1 MKTPVVLVT
10 GFLGS
15 GKTTLVSRL
24 LERPE
29 LGETAVI
36 VNELGEVAIDHHLL
50 RQVDERTMVLSSG
63 CVCCVLRGDLSD
75 ELRDLLDRRD
85 AGEIP
90 SFRRVVIE
98 TTGVARPAP
107 IVQTLLSDPVLP
119 HHYSLDAIVATVDGE
134 HGLRG
139 PEAFQQVAA
148 ADTLVLTKSDLADSA
163 RLDALEEELAR
174 LNPAA
179 RTVRA
184 SFGVVDAE
192 LLLTGSDRDLRD
204 LPTEP
209 NEHAHGPTA
218 LVLTLDGVIDWTAFG
233 IWLTM
238 LLHARG
244 EQILRIKGLLDVGGE
259 GPLLVSC
266 VQHAV
271 YPPVHLDSWPDEDRR
286 SRLVVIGHGV
296 SGHDLER
303 SLDAFN
309 SVAAPDHVAFRTK
322 QG

>member
-1 MKTPVVLVT
+1 MKTPVVLLT

-15 GKTTLVSRL
+15 GKTTLLSQL
-24 LERPE
+24 LRQPQ

-50 RQVDERTMVLSSG
+50 RRVDERTVVLASG

-90 SFRRVVIE
+90 AFRRVVVE
-98 TTGVARPAP
+98 TTGVAQPAP
-107 IVQTLLSDPVLP
+107 IVQTLLADPLLP
-119 HHYSLDAIVATVDGE
+119 HHYSLDAIVTTVDGE

-148 ADTLVLTKSDLADSA
+148 ADTLVVTKPDLVDAA
-163 RLDALEEELAR
+163 RLDALEAELAT
-174 LNPAA
+174 LNPTA
-179 RTVRA
+179 RTRRA
-184 SFGVVDAE
+184 AFGEVDAE

-204 LPTEP
+204 VAAQS
-209 NEHAHGPTA
+209 NGHAHAPSA
-218 LVLTLDGVIDWTAFG
+218 VVLTLDAAIDWTAFG

-244 EQILRIKGLLDVGGE
+244 GELLRIKGLLDVGGD
-259 GPLLVSC
+259 GPVLLSC

-271 YPPVHLDSWPDEDRR
+271 YPPVHLDAWPDEDRR
-286 SRLVVIGHGV
+286 SRIVVIGYG
-296 SGHDLER
+296 LER
-303 SLDAFN
+303 ERLEASLRAFDA
-309 SVAAPDHVAFRTK
+309 AAAA
-322 QG
+322 

>member
-1 MKTPVVLVT
+1 MKTPVILVT

-15 GKTTLVSRL
+15 GKTTLLSRL

-36 VNELGEVAIDHHLL
+36 VNELGEVGIDHHLL
-50 RQVDERTMVLSSG
+50 RRVDERTVLLSSG

-90 SFRRVVIE
+90 WFRRVVIE
-98 TTGVARPAP
+98 TTGVAQPAP
-107 IVQTLLSDPVLP
+107 IVQTLLADPLLP
-119 HHYSLDAIVATVDGE
+119 HHYSLDAVVATVDGV

-139 PEAFQQVAA
+139 PEALQQVAA
-148 ADTLVLTKSDLADSA
+148 ADTLVVTKSDIAEHEE
-163 RLDALEEELAR
+163 LDALEAELAR

-179 RTVRA
+179 RIVRA
-184 SFGVVDAE
+184 SFGDIEAE
-192 LLLTGSDRDLRD
+192 LLLSGSDRDVRAVPLESNGHMHRP
-204 LPTEP
+204 L
-209 NEHAHGPTA
+209 AV
-218 LVLTLDGVIDWTAFG
+218 VLTLDRAIDWTAFG

-244 EQILRIKGLLDVGGE
+244 GEILRIKGLLDVGGA
-259 GPLLVSC
+259 GPLLVNC

-271 YPPVHLDSWPDEDRR
+271 YPPVHLDAWPDEDHG
-286 SRLVVIGHGV
+286 SRLVVIGHDV
-296 SGHDLER
+296 DRDALET
-303 SLDAFN
+303 SLRAFDR
-309 SVAAPDHVAFRTK
+309 AAA
-322 QG
+322 Q

>member
-1 MKTPVVLVT
+1 MKTPIVLLT

-15 GKTTLVSRL
+15 GKTTVLSRL
-24 LERPE
+24 LQRPE

-50 RQVDERTMVLSSG
+50 RRVDERTMVLSSG
-63 CVCCVLRGDLSD
+63 CVCCELRGDLSD

-90 SFRRVVIE
+90 SFRRVLIE

-107 IVQTLLSDPVLP
+107 IVQTLLSDPLLP

-139 PEAFQQVAA
+139 PEAFQQAAA
-148 ADTLVLTKSDLADSA
+148 ADTLVLTKSDLADPR
-163 RLDALEEELAR
+163 RLDALETELAR

-184 SFGVVDAE
+184 SFGEVDAE

-209 NEHAHGPTA
+209 IEHTHGPTA
-218 LVLTLDGVIDWTAFG
+218 LVLTLDGAIDWTSFG

-244 EQILRIKGLLDVGGE
+244 QQILRIKGLLDVGAE
-259 GPLLVSC
+259 GPVLVSC

-286 SRLVVIGHGV
+286 SRLVLIGHDIDSRV
-296 SGHDLER
+296 LET
-303 SLDAFN
+303 SLRAFGR
-309 SVAAPDHVAFRTK
+309 AAA
-322 QG
+322 

>member
-1 MKTPVVLVT
+1 VKTPVILVT

-15 GKTTLVSRL
+15 GKTTLLSRL

-36 VNELGEVAIDHHLL
+36 VNELGEVGIDHHLL
-50 RQVDERTMVLSSG
+50 RRVDERTVVLSSG
-63 CVCCVLRGDLSD
+63 CVCCVVRGDLSD

-90 SFRRVVIE
+90 RFRRVVIE

-107 IVQTLLSDPVLP
+107 IVQTLLTDPLLP
-119 HHYSLDAIVATVDGE
+119 HHYSLAAVVATVDGV

-139 PEAFQQVAA
+139 PEALQQVAA
-148 ADTLVLTKSDLADSA
+148 ADTLVVTKSDLAEQDE
-163 RLDALEEELAR
+163 LDALESELDR

-184 SFGVVDAE
+184 SFGEVAVE
-192 LLLTGSDRDLRD
+192 LLLSGSDRDVREI
-204 LPTEP
+204 PTES
-209 NEHAHGPTA
+209 NGHTHGPRA
-218 LVLTLDGVIDWTAFG
+218 VVLTLDHAIDWTAFA

-244 EQILRIKGLLDVGGE
+244 GEILRIKGLLDVGSE
-259 GPLLVSC
+259 GPLLVNC

-271 YPPVHLDSWPDEDRR
+271 YPPAHLDVWPDEDHR
-286 SRLVVIGHGV
+286 SRLVVIGHDV
-296 SGHDLER
+296 DRDTLET
-303 SLDAFN
+303 SLRAFDR
-309 SVAAPDHVAFRTK
+309 AAA
-322 QG
+322 Q

>member
-15 GKTTLVSRL
+15 GKTTLISRL

-36 VNELGEVAIDHHLL
+36 VNELGEVGIDHHLL
-50 RQVDERTMVLSSG
+50 RRVDERTVLLSSG

-90 SFRRVVIE
+90 AFRRVLIE
-98 TTGVARPAP
+98 TSGVAEPAP
-107 IVQTLLSDPVLP
+107 IVHTLLTDPLLP
-119 HHYSLDAIVATVDGE
+119 HHYTLDAIVATVDGE

-139 PEAFQQVAA
+139 HEALQQVAA
-148 ADTLVLTKSDLADSA
+148 ADTLVVTKADLAAAEDVDELETELERVNPSA
-163 RLDALEEELAR
+163 RLI
-174 LNPAA
+174 
-179 RTVRA
+179 RA
-184 SFGVVDAE
+184 SFGEIEPE
-192 LLLTGSDRDLRD
+192 LVLAASDRDVRE
-204 LPTEP
+204 LPALDGHRL
-209 NEHAHGPTA
+209 EHAVATV
-218 LVLTLDGVIDWTAFG
+218 VLTLDRSIDWTAFG

-244 EQILRIKGLLDVGGE
+244 AEILRIKGLLDTGGD
-259 GPLLVSC
+259 GPLLVNC

-271 YPPVHLDSWPDEDRR
+271 YPPVHLDTWPDEDRR
-286 SRLVVIGHGV
+286 SRLVVIGQGV
-296 SGHDLER
+296 DRERLEA
-303 SLDAFN
+303 SLRVFDAA
-309 SVAAPDHVAFRTK
+309 SASR
-322 QG
+322 

>member
-1 MKTPVVLVT
+1 VKTPVILVT

-15 GKTTLVSRL
+15 GKTTLLSRL

-36 VNELGEVAIDHHLL
+36 VNELGEAGIDHHLL
-50 RQVDERTMVLSSG
+50 RRVDERTVVLSSG
-63 CVCCVLRGDLSD
+63 CVCCVMRGDLSD

-90 SFRRVVIE
+90 RFRRVVIE

-107 IVQTLLSDPVLP
+107 IVQTLLADPLLP
-119 HHYSLDAIVATVDGE
+119 HHYSLDAIVATVDGV

-139 PEAFQQVAA
+139 PEAFEQVAA
-148 ADTLVLTKSDLADSA
+148 ADTLVLTKSDLAEDEG
-163 RLDALEEELAR
+163 LDALEAELAR

-184 SFGVVDAE
+184 SFGDVEAE
-192 LLLTGSDRDLRD
+192 LLLSASDRDARE
-204 LPTEP
+204 LPPTS
-209 NEHAHGPTA
+209 NGHAHGPRA
-218 LVLTLDGVIDWTAFG
+218 VVLTLERAIDWTAFA

-244 EQILRIKGLLDVGGE
+244 GEILRIKGLLDVGGK
-259 GPLLVSC
+259 GPLLVNC

-271 YPPVHLDSWPDEDRR
+271 YPPVHLDAWPDEDRR

-296 SGHDLER
+296 DRDALET
-303 SLDAFN
+303 SLRAFN
-309 SVAAPDHVAFRTK
+309 RAAANGQRNLM
-322 QG
+322 

>member
-1 MKTPVVLVT
+1 MKTPVILVT

-15 GKTTLVSRL
+15 GKTTLLSRL

-36 VNELGEVAIDHHLL
+36 VNELGEVGIDHHLL
-50 RQVDERTMVLSSG
+50 RRVDERTVLLSSG
-63 CVCCVLRGDLSD
+63 CVCCALRGDLSD

-90 SFRRVVIE
+90 QFRRVVIE

-107 IVQTLLSDPVLP
+107 IVQTLLADPLLP
-119 HHYSLDAIVATVDGE
+119 YHYSLDAVVATVDGV

-139 PEAFQQVAA
+139 PEAFQQVTA
-148 ADTLVLTKSDLADSA
+148 ADTLVVTKSDIAEQEA
-163 RLDALEEELAR
+163 LDALEAELQR

-184 SFGVVDAE
+184 SFGEVEAE
-192 LLLTGSDRDLRD
+192 LLLSASGRDVREVPVESDG
-204 LPTEP
+204 
-209 NEHAHGPTA
+209 HAHRLQA
-218 LVLTLDGVIDWTAFG
+218 VVVELAHAVDWTAFG

-244 EQILRIKGLLDVGGE
+244 AEILRIKGLVDVGGE
-259 GPLLVSC
+259 GPLLVNC

-271 YPPVHLDSWPDEDRR
+271 YPPVHVGAWPDEDRR
-286 SRLVVIGHGV
+286 SRLVVIGHDV
-296 SGHDLER
+296 DRDALETSLRAFDRATR
-303 SLDAFN
+303 SE
-309 SVAAPDHVAFRTK
+309 
-322 QG
+322 

>member
-1 MKTPVVLVT
+1 MKTPVVLLT

-15 GKTTLVSRL
+15 GKTTLLSRL

-36 VNELGEVAIDHHLL
+36 VNELGEIGIDHHLL
-50 RQVDERTMVLSSG
+50 RQVDERTVVLSSG

-85 AGEIP
+85 AGDVP
-90 SFRRVVIE
+90 SFRRVIIE

-107 IVQTLLSDPVLP
+107 IVQTLLSDPLLP

-139 PEAFQQVAA
+139 PEAFQQAAA
-148 ADTLVLTKSDLADSA
+148 ADTLVLTKSDLADSG
-163 RLDALEEELAR
+163 RLDALEADLAR

-179 RTVRA
+179 RTIRA
-184 SFGVVDAE
+184 SFGDVAAE
-192 LLLTGSDRDLRD
+192 LLLSSSDRDVREI
-204 LPTEP
+204 PTES
-209 NEHAHGPTA
+209 NGHAHGPQA
-218 LVLTLDGVIDWTAFG
+218 VVLKLDRTIDWTVFG

-244 EQILRIKGLLDVGGE
+244 DEILRIKGLLDVGGE

-286 SRLVVIGHGV
+286 SRLVVIGQ
-296 SGHDLER
+296 DLDGKALET
-303 SLDAFN
+303 SLRAFDR
-309 SVAAPDHVAFRTK
+309 AAA
-322 QG
+322 

>member
-1 MKTPVVLVT
+1 MKTPIVLLT

-15 GKTTLVSRL
+15 GKTTLLSKL
-24 LERPE
+24 LGRPE

-50 RQVDERTMVLSSG
+50 RQVDERTVVLSSG
-63 CVCCVLRGDLSD
+63 CVCCALRGDLSD

-90 SFRRVVIE
+90 WFQRVVVE

-107 IVQTLLSDPVLP
+107 IVQTLLSDPLLP

-148 ADTLVLTKSDLADSA
+148 ADTLVLTKSDLADA
-163 RLDALEEELAR
+163 GRLDALESELAR

-184 SFGVVDAE
+184 SFGDVDAE

-204 LPTEP
+204 LQMEP
-209 NEHAHGPTA
+209 NGAAHEPTA
-218 LVLTLDGVIDWTAFG
+218 LVLALDGAIDWTAFG

-244 EQILRIKGLLDVGGE
+244 QEILRIKGLLDVGGE

-271 YPPVHLDSWPDEDRR
+271 YPPVHLDSWPDEDHR
-286 SRLVVIGHGV
+286 SRLVFIGHRLDREALGA
-296 SGHDLER
+296 
-303 SLDAFN
+303 SLHAFDR
-309 SVAAPDHVAFRTK
+309 AAA
-322 QG
+322 

>member
-1 MKTPVVLVT
+1 MKTPVILVT

-15 GKTTLVSRL
+15 GKTTLLSRL

-36 VNELGEVAIDHHLL
+36 VNELGEVGIDHHLL
-50 RQVDERTMVLSSG
+50 RRVDERTVVLANG
-63 CVCCVLRGDLSD
+63 CVCCVVRGDLSD
-75 ELRDLLDRRD
+75 ELRDLIDRRD

-90 SFRRVVIE
+90 QFRRVVIE

-107 IVQTLLSDPVLP
+107 IVQTLLTDPLLP

-139 PEAFQQVAA
+139 PEALQQVAA
-148 ADTLVLTKSDLADSA
+148 ADTLVVTKSDIAEREA
-163 RLDALEEELAR
+163 LDALETELAL

-184 SFGVVDAE
+184 SFGDVEAD
-192 LLLTGSDRDLRD
+192 LLLSGSDRDVREA
-204 LPTEP
+204 PPESNGHTHQP
-209 NEHAHGPTA
+209 QAV
-218 LVLTLDGVIDWTAFG
+218 VLTLDRAIDWTAFG

-244 EQILRIKGLLDVGGE
+244 GEILRIKGLLDVGGA
-259 GPLLVSC
+259 GPLLVNC

-286 SRLVVIGHGV
+286 SRLVFIGQGVDHGT
-296 SGHDLER
+296 LET
-303 SLDAFN
+303 SLRAFDR
-309 SVAAPDHVAFRTK
+309 AAA
-322 QG
+322 Q